1 MKVQSI
7 GHGIRMVASRAID
20 MAVLARLSGIEV
32 LKPPVIDFT
41 PVDPVGFWK
50 ASRVLTPYPVQV
62 VDEWMPLEGRAWR
75 SVELAGESSG
85 PGTHPGSTRLMASSH
100 IHRNPDPA
108 LPVVILV
115 HGYAIP
121 FTGFDR
127 WLAWRIRRRGAST
140 IRIDL
145 PYHLRRTPPGRDS
158 GDGFFSIDPAHTRA
172 VVQQSVEDVAALVAW
187 ARSEVSPLVSVV
199 GTSLG
204 GLITVL
210 LAALVDL
217 DGVVAVAPLCDP
229 PASFTMRPPGALQR
243 RLGMLGEG
251 DSYWGR
257 DRRVAK
263 EFLDLALAPLVARN
277 LEPVTAG
284 ERITLVKADNDL
296 IVGPG
301 PIDELA
307 AAWGT
312 DLWRYPQG
320 HITVMNAPGV
330 ARRIVDRVVDVH
342 PRGDVM
348 RLAG

>member
-1 MKVQSI
+1 MKVQSV
-7 GHGIRMVASRAID
+7 GHGLRMIAARAID

-41 PVDPVGFWK
+41 PVDPVAFWK
-50 ASRVLTPYPVQV
+50 ASRVLTPDPVGI
-62 VDEWMPLEGRAWR
+62 VDEWMPLEGRDWR
-75 SVELAGESSG
+75 SVELAGPSRG
-85 PGTHPGSTRLMASSH
+85 PGTHPGSARLMASAH
-100 IHRNPDPA
+100 IHRRPDPA
-108 LPVVILV
+108 VPSVILV

-145 PYHLRRTPPGRDS
+145 PYHLRRTPPGRAS
-158 GDGFFSIDPAHTRA
+158 GDGFFSIDPAHTRF
-172 VVQQSVEDVAALVAW
+172 VVQQSVEDVAALVEW
-187 ARSEVSPLVSVV
+187 ARREVSPLVTVI

-204 GLITVL
+204 GLVTTLV
-210 LAALVDL
+210 AALVDL
-217 DGVVAVAPLCDP
+217 DSVVAVAPLVDP
-229 PASFTMRPPGALQR
+229 PASFTMRPPGPLQR
-243 RLGMLGEG
+243 RMGMLGEG
-251 DSYWGR
+251 ESYWGR

-263 EFLDLALAPLVARN
+263 EFLDSALAPLVPRN
-277 LEPVTAG
+277 LVPVTPG

-301 PIDELA
+301 PIEDLA

-330 ARRIVDRVVDVH
+330 ARRIVDRAVDVR
-342 PRGDVM
+342 PRGDLM